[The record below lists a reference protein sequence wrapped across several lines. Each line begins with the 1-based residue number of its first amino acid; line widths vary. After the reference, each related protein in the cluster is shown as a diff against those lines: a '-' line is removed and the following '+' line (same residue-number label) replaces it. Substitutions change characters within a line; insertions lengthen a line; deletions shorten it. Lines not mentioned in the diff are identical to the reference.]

1 MDGVRSEHWK
11 YCVTSELA
19 SCSGLQFQ
27 WFFLS
32 MLLHWLVS
40 HSRRASHIS
49 AKASLYVNQVAPS
62 GWCLPQSCFNS
73 IKRPGVFY
81 SPTEGMPVLPRVT
94 VIIKFTSTHLYT
106 LVDRGTVRVKC
117 LADISG
123 LIFSLVDA
131 ICNTGSRKTLDDGCT
146 ISDDCSTITCKID
159 FVDKP
164 ITFMLQ
170 V

>member
-1 MDGVRSEHWK
+1 
-11 YCVTSELA
+11 
-19 SCSGLQFQ
+19 
-27 WFFLS
+27 
-32 MLLHWLVS
+32 ML
-40 HSRRASHIS
+40 
-49 AKASLYVNQVAPS
+49 
-62 GWCLPQSCFNS
+62 
-73 IKRPGVFY
+73 
-81 SPTEGMPVLPRVT
+81 VLPRVT

-106 LVDRGTVRVKC
+106 WVDRGTVRVKC

-159 FVDKP
+159 FVDEP
-164 ITFMLQ
+164 ITFTLQ

>member
-1 MDGVRSEHWK
+1 MGLEVSIENI
-11 YCVTSELA
+11 A
-19 SCSGLQFQ
+19 SPLSSPCSGLQFQ

-49 AKASLYVNQVAPS
+49 VKTKSVCEPS
-62 GWCLPQSCFNS
+62 GPSGRCLPQSCFNS

-81 SPTEGMPVLPRVT
+81 SPTERMLVLPRVT
-94 VIIKFTSTHLYT
+94 IIIKFTSTHLYA
-106 LVDRGTVRVKC
+106 LVDRGTVTVKC
-117 LADISG
+117 LADLISG

-146 ISDDCSTITCKID
+146 ISDDCSTITCKTD
-159 FVDKP
+159 FVDEP
-164 ITFMLQ
+164 ITFTLQ